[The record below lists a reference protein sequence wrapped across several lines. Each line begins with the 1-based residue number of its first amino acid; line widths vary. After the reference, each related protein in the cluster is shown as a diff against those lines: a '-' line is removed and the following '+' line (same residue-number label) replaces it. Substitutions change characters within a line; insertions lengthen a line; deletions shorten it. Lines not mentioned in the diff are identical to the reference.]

1 MEACLRNTCDNTLLA
16 DSSLTIISGH
26 PSGAANQAAV
36 LRQEGV
42 LVTTGSMGELQV
54 DFGEYGWF
62 PRQLP
67 SEAAAGLSVP
77 SDDED

>member
-1 MEACLRNTCDNTLLA
+1 
-16 DSSLTIISGH
+16 
-26 PSGAANQAAV
+26 
-36 LRQEGV
+36 
-42 LVTTGSMGELQV
+42 MGELQV

-67 SEAAAGLSVP
+67 SEAAAGLSVS